1 MGTRS
6 PMGRGT
12 TDTFNPTLTI
22 NGGTVDQRCGSA
34 PACLRPSHTEPLFD
48 GEATRSMEE
57 RYGIREEGMF

>member
-1 MGTRS
+1 M
-6 PMGRGT
+6 
-12 TDTFNPTLTI
+12 TFNPTLTI